1 MNNAVLYGLTV
12 LIWGSTWFAI
22 ELQLGVVAPE
32 VSLVYRYGAA
42 AVLLFAWSRFRGLQL
57 KFSLRDHGWFFLLGI
72 LLFGVNYIVAYRAQ
86 IHITSALTAI
96 AFSSMVWMNI
106 INSRLFF
113 GVKAGRGVLFGA
125 LLGAIGM
132 VYLFAP
138 QIRELSFSDTVFYGS
153 FLAVL
158 SALIASF
165 GNMVSQATQKAKL
178 PVVQTNAWGMFYGA
192 AFTAVIALANGHHFD
207 FEWTTAYVGSLA
219 YLTVFGSIVAFG
231 AYLTLLGRIGAHK
244 AGYAMV
250 MFPVVALVLS
260 TSFEGLEID
269 STTVIGTLFVLSGN
283 LFVLKTRRS
292 EAVSPGSSQTPQ
304 LPERLQYRR
313 TPSTQYASRSERRY
327 QRFPTALKSPDN
339 APSC

>member
-1 MNNAVLYGLTV
+1 MNNSMLYALTV
-12 LIWGSTWFAI
+12 LIWGSTWFAV
-22 ELQLGVVAPE
+22 ELQLGTVAPE

-42 AVLLFAWSRFRGLQL
+42 SALLFAWSRFRRLQL
-57 KFSLRDHGWFFLLGI
+57 RFSLREHAWFFLLGV
-72 LLFGVNYIVAYRAQ
+72 LLFGLNYIVVYRAQ

-113 GVKAGRGVLFGA
+113 GVKAGRGVVFGA
-125 LLGAIGM
+125 LLGGIGM
-132 VYLFAP
+132 YYLFAP
-138 QIRELSFSDTVFYGS
+138 QISEISFSDTVFYGS

-192 AFTAVIALANGHHFD
+192 VFTAVIAIVNGHAFEFD
-207 FEWTTAYVGSLA
+207 SSFAYVGSLA

-260 TSFEGLEID
+260 TLFEGLEID
-269 STTVIGTLFVLSGN
+269 TTTIVGTLFVLAGN

-292 EAVSPGSSQTPQ
+292 RPVSAKCNAQSYHQQGATQTAT
-304 LPERLQYRR
+304 EV
-313 TPSTQYASRSERRY
+313 SI
-327 QRFPTALKSPDN
+327 
-339 APSC
+339 